1 MRRHRGR
8 PALIIMGIAVLFT
21 LVYIDLE
28 GRVFLEGFK
37 KNSLALI
44 KEKIGLEGQI
54 GDIEGGIFREIV
66 LKDVNLYSA
75 GATDG
80 AKKQLFFSSAAIGLD
95 YRIWDIAF
103 KKFHKLN
110 KITFISPKIYF
121 YDAGNK
127 FAVPKVV
134 EPAWKEI
141 IISVRDGSFYNAQ
154 AIPVISG
161 LNGNFRLSEKGIE
174 SHSVEASVFGQRF
187 LGSGSVGFPITHAA
201 VRLEGAIKGR
211 GYLLRAQLS
220 GVLEEIAVRGTF
232 EIPEKM
238 NLNFSGNIAFAEN
251 AVSLKNFNFGDNLLL
266 SGVFEP
272 AKKGFKVD
280 LYPQDTGGNAAAL
293 GEESHVGIAGD
304 FSKLPYFTLNINA
317 THLKL
322 LGFDLLSNYDINGKL
337 NYGKDGGLDAVVG
350 DFSTSGS
357 LINYDPIRELKG
369 TYEIEGS
376 KIKLLGL
383 NYGDVVFAYGS
394 FSSSPPNEI
403 DLNFKFK
410 GAQLGGLTDLTMERG
425 LISGLVFGDIRVCG
439 DLEKD
444 FKIDGSLD
452 FLNGN
457 IGIVKYNSAKI
468 TMKGNS
474 ERLEFF
480 DSKVYTDDEV
490 LTLEGKM
497 DMKDVGTSRAFRNI
511 VIKSD
516 PNTVVWAGTSVT
528 RVPGGEEYVSGRDI
542 NEQFRVNFKT
552 YSAQQIERGRPKQDE
567 VELEYKLG
575 KPGNIKLKMKEN
587 DDFFG
592 VERKV
597 RF

>member
-1 MRRHRGR
+1 MRRHRGG
-8 PALIIMGIAVLFT
+8 PLLIIGVAILFI

-37 KNSLALI
+37 NKSLALI
-44 KEKIGLEGQI
+44 KEKIGLEGEI

-66 LKDVNLYSA
+66 LKDVKLYGA
-75 GATDG
+75 GA
-80 AKKQLFFSSAAIGLD
+80 AAQPVRQLFFSSSAIELD

-103 KKFHKLN
+103 KKFYKLN
-110 KITFISPKIYF
+110 KITFISPNVYF

-127 FAVPKVV
+127 FAIPKVV

-141 IISVRDGSFYNAQ
+141 TISIRDGSFHNSQ
-154 AIPVISG
+154 AIPVITEF
-161 LNGNFRLSEKGIE
+161 NGNFKLDEKGIE
-174 SHSVEASVFGQRF
+174 SRNVSASIFGQRF
-187 LGSGSVGFPITHAA
+187 FGSGSLGFPLARSVI
-201 VRLEGAIKGR
+201 RLEGAIKGR
-211 GYLLRAQLS
+211 GYFLKAEIS
-220 GVLEEIAVRGTF
+220 GVIEEMAVRGTF
-232 EIPEKM
+232 EIPERL
-238 NLNFSGNIAFAEN
+238 NLNFSGNVSATEN
-251 AVSLKNFNFGDNLLL
+251 EVSLKNFNFGDNLLL
-266 SGVFEP
+266 SGVFES
-272 AKKGFKVD
+272 AKKGFRID
-280 LYPQDTGGNAAAL
+280 LYPQDIGGNAAAL
-293 GEESHVGIAGD
+293 GEESHVGIIGD

-322 LGFDLLSNYDINGKL
+322 LGFDLLSNYNINGKL
-337 NYGKDGGLDAVVG
+337 NYGKDGRLDTVVG

-369 TYEIEGS
+369 TYEVEGGE
-376 KIKLLGL
+376 IKLLGL
-383 NYGDVVFAYGS
+383 NYGDVVFANGF

-403 DLNFKFK
+403 DLNFRFK
-410 GAQLGGLTDLTMERG
+410 GAQLAGLTDLTMERG
-425 LISGLVFGDIRVCG
+425 LISGLVFGDIRIYG
-439 DLEKD
+439 DLEKK
-444 FKIDGSLD
+444 FKINGSLD

-457 IGIVKYNSAKI
+457 IGIIKYNSAKV

-542 NEQFRVNFKT
+542 SEQFRVNFKT

-575 KPGNIKLKMKEN
+575 KPGNIKLRMKEN

>member
-8 PALIIMGIAVLFT
+8 PILIIIGIAVLFV
-21 LVYIDLE
+21 LVYVDLE
-28 GRVFLEGFK
+28 GRVFLDGFK
-37 KNSLALI
+37 ARSLALI
-44 KEKIGLEGQI
+44 KEKIGLEGAI
-54 GDIEGGIFREIV
+54 GGIEGGVFREIV
-66 LKDVNLYSA
+66 LKDVKLYSA
-75 GATDG
+75 GATDQ
-80 AKKQLFFSSAAIGLD
+80 AEKRLFFSSAAIDLD
-95 YRIWDIAF
+95 YRIWDIVF

-121 YDAGNK
+121 YDTGNK

-134 EPAWKEI
+134 EPAWKEM

-154 AIPVISG
+154 AIPVISE

-174 SHSVEASVFGQRF
+174 SHSIDASVFGQRF
-187 LGSGSVGFPITHAA
+187 SGNGSVGFPITHAA
-201 VRLEGAIKGR
+201 VRLDGVIKGKD
-211 GYLLRAQLS
+211 YLLKAQLS
-220 GVLEEIAVRGTF
+220 GVMEKIAVRGTF
-232 EIPEKM
+232 EIPEKF
-238 NLNFSGNIAFAEN
+238 NLIFSGDITTTEN
-251 AVSLKNFNFGDNLLL
+251 EVSLKNFNFGDNLLL
-266 SGVFEP
+266 NGAFELT
-272 AKKGFKVD
+272 KKGFKVD
-280 LYPQDTGGNAAAL
+280 LYPRDIEGNAAAL
-293 GEESHVGIAGD
+293 GEVSSVGLKGD

-322 LGFDLLSNYDINGKL
+322 LGFDLLSNYNINGRL
-337 NYGKDGGLDAVVG
+337 NYGKDGRLDTVVG

-383 NYGDVVFAYGS
+383 NYGDVVFANGY
-394 FSSSPPNEI
+394 FSSSSPNEI
-403 DLNFKFK
+403 DLNLKFK

-439 DLEKD
+439 DLEKN
-444 FKIDGSLD
+444 FKINGSLD

-468 TMKGNS
+468 TMKGNG

-480 DSKVYTDDEV
+480 DSKVYTDDGV

-497 DMKDVGTSRAFRNI
+497 DMKDVGTSKAFRNI

-542 NEQFRVNFKT
+542 SEQFRVNFKT